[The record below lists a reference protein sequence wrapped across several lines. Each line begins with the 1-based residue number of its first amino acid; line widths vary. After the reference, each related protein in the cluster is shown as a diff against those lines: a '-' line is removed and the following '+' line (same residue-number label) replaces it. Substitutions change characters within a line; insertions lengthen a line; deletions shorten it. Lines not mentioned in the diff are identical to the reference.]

1 MSTFKLQTG
10 PKTSVGKKR
19 SSQNAIK
26 TGVYAAKLLSGE
38 FASNYAAMRDALISD
53 HEAYDAIGLTAVE
66 EFAMTAVRKNRIIQA
81 EAQYLAGVMQT
92 EEARKALAEK
102 LHGSQSFARLIPWW
116 YLQSGDCDEKKE
128 ASTIRLALNQLS
140 KLRATGEAPT
150 HQAVAFSY
158 PALFEVVMWYQATSA
173 ETFWRVLVRET
184 QKQHSSMCLDAF
196 SAKLQKEYEPHIEW
210 ADNAHRYQQV
220 VDMVYAEF
228 AMRVMSK
235 PEMIKLTNALNRQ
248 TEHAL
253 SVLHARD
260 QLLNASGGS
269 LTVQVGDA
277 AGSSS
282 DVRVQV
288 DPLQVDPLNGSQPK
302 QPGSA
307 DEATPA
313 QGVSM
318 NAASEGVNIV
328 DAVPKI
334 ALPEKAVPEN
344 DKTNNVTAENALHAN
359 DNRRGANAEAES
371 EAKAEAEKVEKIE
384 KVEKVNDDD
393 EDDGGGEDEHQ
404 DGHQDEDNEVT
415 QAPNNADAD
424 ACLDS
429 GQTSSEQKQAL
440 RQ

>member
-1 MSTFKLQTG
+1 MSIFKLQTG
-10 PKTSVGKKR
+10 PKTSAGKKR

-26 TGVYAAKLLSGE
+26 NGVYAAKLLPGE
-38 FASNYAAMRDALISD
+38 FASDYAAMRDALISD
-53 HEAYDAIGLTAVE
+53 HEAYDAIGLTAIE

-81 EAQYLAGVMQT
+81 EMQYLAGVMQT
-92 EEARKALAEK
+92 DEARKALAEK

-116 YLQSGDCDEKKE
+116 YLKGGDCDQKKQ

-140 KLRATGEAPT
+140 KLKAMGGQPT
-150 HQAVAFSY
+150 DQVIAFSY
-158 PALFEVVMWYQATSA
+158 PALFEVVMWYQATNA
-173 ETFWRVLVRET
+173 ETFWRVIVRET
-184 QKQHSSMCLDAF
+184 QKQQVSTCLDAF
-196 SAKLQKEYEPHIEW
+196 SAKLQKEYEPYIEW
-210 ADNAHRYQQV
+210 ADNAHRYQRV

-260 QLLNASGGS
+260 QLLNASCGS

-282 DVRVQV
+282 DVHVQV
-288 DPLQVDPLNGSQPK
+288 DPSNGSQPK

-318 NAASEGVNIV
+318 NAASEGVTIV
-328 DAVPKI
+328 DAVPKN
-334 ALPEKAVPEN
+334 ALPENVLPEKAELEN
-344 DKTNNVTAENALHAN
+344 GKTNNVTAENAVHAN
-359 DNRRGANAEAES
+359 DNRRGANAEG
-371 EAKAEAEKVEKIE
+371 EKVEKN
-384 KVEKVNDDD
+384 EKVNDDD
-393 EDDGGGEDEHQ
+393 DDGGGEDEHQ
-404 DGHQDEDNEVT
+404 DEHQDEDNEVT
-415 QAPNNADAD
+415 QAPNDAD

-429 GQTSSEQKQAL
+429 GQTSSEKKHAL